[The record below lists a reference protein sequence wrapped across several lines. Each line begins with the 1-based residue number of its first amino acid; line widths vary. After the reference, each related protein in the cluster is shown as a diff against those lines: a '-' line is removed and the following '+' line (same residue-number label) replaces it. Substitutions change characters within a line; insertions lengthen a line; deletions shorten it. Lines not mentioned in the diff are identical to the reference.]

1 MPRIKKKKE
10 KVFGPVSVIIL
21 LTLVICVLSFFVSVF
36 GLESHK
42 TLIANGTLESSLIN
56 VKNMLSMDGLKFFIQ
71 VVPMTQVTL
80 LLEPTVAAF
89 YKRVAQSAGLSLEQV
104 LSDALFKLAAELS
117 LEAMKK
123 RS

>member
-21 LTLVICVLSFFVSVF
+21 LTLAICVLSFFVSVL

-56 VKNMLSMDGLKFFIQ
+56 VKNMLSMD
-71 VVPMTQVTL
+71 
-80 LLEPTVAAF
+80 
-89 YKRVAQSAGLSLEQV
+89 
-104 LSDALFKLAAELS
+104 
-117 LEAMKK
+117 
-123 RS
+123 